1 MLGFFPSLKDDA
13 FFPLSLPRALT
24 EPKQAALSDPELNK
38 ALFSLA
44 TTRRH
49 CSLLYG
55 RISFSLFLIIKKK
68 KKRAGKK
75 REEEREGKKK
85 KEREPTT
92 LVKCLFDTST
102 ALVSFPI

>member
-68 KKRAGKK
+68 KKGQERKEKRREREKKKK
-75 REEEREGKKK
+75 RENQ
-85 KEREPTT
+85 P
-92 LVKCLFDTST
+92 
-102 ALVSFPI
+102 PW